1 MQTIKANIMTIFYCK
16 LVICTFLF
24 SEAYKKAKIEASDRL
39 SYYKTTKG
47 FNALQ
52 GNCIMSTLYT
62 V

>member
-1 MQTIKANIMTIFYCK
+1 MTIFYCK

-52 GNCIMSTLYT
+52 SNCIITLYT